1 MPSSDQLFWNLAQAA
16 AWVVYRERTL
26 VESLVNPGPN
36 AFGAIGMYPKIWP
49 KERKKV
55 GSLSELHSAL
65 SAGRLIARGYRSGES
80 VLSEIPNREWEDL
93 HLSPPQAYDASRLA
107 QKIEPWLL
115 IRVDAADM
123 QRLWRTESE
132 RSGRTRFDPDTL
144 RVLYAE
150 AKASN
155 PGFSQNALIAEV
167 QLAFTAKTGRAEPS
181 HSTVQR
187 ALKE

>member
-1 MPSSDQLFWNLAQAA
+1 MPASDQLFWNLAQAA
-16 AWVVYRERTL
+16 AWVVYRETTL

-36 AFGAIGMYPKIWP
+36 AFGAIGMYPKMWP

-55 GSLSELHSAL
+55 GSLSQLHSAL
-65 SAGRLIARGYRSGES
+65 SAGRLIAHGYRGGES
-80 VLSEIPNREWEDL
+80 VLTEIPNREWADL
-93 HLSPPQAYDASRLA
+93 HLAPPRAYDASRLA

-115 IRVDAADM
+115 IRVDAADV

-132 RSGRTRFDPDTL
+132 RQSRSRFEPEVL
-144 RVLYAE
+144 RSLYAE
-150 AKASN
+150 AKAAN
-155 PGFSQNALIAEV
+155 PGFSQNELIAEV

-181 HSTVQR
+181 RSTVQR

>member
-16 AWVVYRERTL
+16 AWVVYRDRIL

-36 AFGAIGMYPKIWP
+36 AFGAIGMYPKMWP

-55 GSLSELHSAL
+55 DSLKQLQSAL
-65 SAGRLIARGYRSGES
+65 STGRLVAHGYRSGEC
-80 VLSEIPNREWEDL
+80 VLSEIPNREWADL

-107 QKIEPWLL
+107 QKVEPWLL
-115 IRVDAADM
+115 IRVDASDV

-132 RSGRTRFDPDTL
+132 RQSRSRFEPEVL
-144 RVLYAE
+144 RSLYAE
-150 AKASN
+150 AEAAN
-155 PGFSQNALIAEV
+155 PSFSQNELIAEV
-167 QLAFTAKTGRAEPS
+167 QLAFTAETGRAEPS
-181 HSTVQR
+181 RSTIQR

>member
-16 AWVVYRERTL
+16 VWVVYRERTL

-80 VLSEIPNREWEDL
+80 VLSEIPNREWADL
-93 HLSPPQAYDASRLA
+93 HLAPPQAYDASRLV
-107 QKIEPWLL
+107 QKIEPWLW
-115 IRVDAADM
+115 IRVDAADE
-123 QRLWRTESE
+123 QCLGRTESE
-132 RSGRTRFDPDTL
+132 CQARCKFDLDALRFL
-144 RVLYAE
+144 CAE
-150 AKASN
+150 AFQS
-155 PGFSQNALIAEV
+155 G
-167 QLAFTAKTGRAEPS
+167 
-181 HSTVQR
+181 
-187 ALKE
+187 